1 MEIYMKIN
9 KIKLALGL
17 VAGLSV
23 AMPMIAS
30 AAADQEKAIAS
41 SDNWAAPRGDYSNQA
56 YSKLTQI
63 NQGNVKNLKAALD
76 IRNRCKPWSRRFV
89 HLLLV
94 T

>member
-1 MEIYMKIN
+1 MKIN

-30 AAADQEKAIAS
+30 AAADQEKAMANA
-41 SDNWAAPRGDYSNQA
+41 DNWAAPRGNYSNQA
-56 YSKLTQI
+56 YSTLSQI
-63 NQGNVKNLKAALD
+63 NK
-76 IRNRCKPWSRRFV
+76 
-89 HLLLV
+89 V